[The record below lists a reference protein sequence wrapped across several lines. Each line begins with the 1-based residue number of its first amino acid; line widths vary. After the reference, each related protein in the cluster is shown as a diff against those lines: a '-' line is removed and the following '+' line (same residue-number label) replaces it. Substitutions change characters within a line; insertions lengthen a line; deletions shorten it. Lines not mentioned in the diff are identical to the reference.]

1 MKKGALG
8 KVETLGGYA
17 RPNPSPVRGRLVA
30 LNESGTQRIGEGHQR
45 ARLTDAQVDQIRDAY
60 EQGLEGE
67 GPRVGYKTLAK
78 RFGVSKRTVRDIV
91 HYRKRNQW
99 ASRWKRV

>member
-8 KVETLGGYA
+8 KVETLGGYT

-78 RFGVSKRTVRDIV
+78 RFGVSKRTVRGDSGKP
-91 HYRKRNQW
+91 RR
-99 ASRWKRV
+99 